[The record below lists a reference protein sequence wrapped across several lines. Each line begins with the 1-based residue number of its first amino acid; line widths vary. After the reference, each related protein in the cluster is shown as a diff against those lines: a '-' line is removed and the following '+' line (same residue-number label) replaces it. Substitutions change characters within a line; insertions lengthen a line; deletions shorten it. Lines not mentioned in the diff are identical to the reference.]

1 MRALAPRSSIET
13 AAPLP
18 AHPARGGIAS
28 TLATLAAVLLTMA
41 VMATVPGAGS
51 GSMLSGATAL
61 VDSAAPGATVVRAE
75 RLPAPGTTTT
85 PACRHRAADAQL
97 ARRAAILL
105 RHTSLPPP
113 ARA

>member
-1 MRALAPRSSIET
+1 MAPRLSIET
-13 AAPLP
+13 AATLP
-18 AHPARGGIAS
+18 AYPARGGIAS

-51 GSMLSGATAL
+51 GSMLSGVTTL
-61 VDSAAPGATVVRAE
+61 VDSAAPGATVVRAA
-75 RLPAPGTTTT
+75 RLPAPGTTAT

>member
-1 MRALAPRSSIET
+1 
-13 AAPLP
+13 
-18 AHPARGGIAS
+18 
-28 TLATLAAVLLTMA
+28 
-41 VMATVPGAGS
+41 
-51 GSMLSGATAL
+51 L
-61 VDSAAPGATVVRAE
+61 VDSAVPGTTVVHAE